1 MVWIYGG
8 SFLDGSNNASVYGP
22 DFFMEQDV
30 VLVTF
35 NYRLGALGTIILS
48 YNRLTS
54 FSIQINPFF

>member
-35 NYRLGALGTIILS
+35 NYRLGALGTLQSFFHIIV
-48 YNRLTS
+48 
-54 FSIQINPFF
+54 